1 MKHRTVIL
9 SENGFNLIRREISK
23 RLNEEGASV
32 GGGAT
37 NCAGINV
44 GGAEG
49 QFKNTPDFPMGY
61 QERDIYAPKTNISG
75 STKNQKSAESFF
87 GPALNGRG
95 KGKAISTERK
105 K

>member
-1 MKHRTVIL
+1 
-9 SENGFNLIRREISK
+9 
-23 RLNEEGASV
+23 
-32 GGGAT
+32 
-37 NCAGINV
+37 
-44 GGAEG
+44 
-49 QFKNTPDFPMGY
+49 MGY